1 MKRLAGGVVLGV
13 LALLCLVLVLL
24 LAAAAQVRVTYSQG
38 ELTLR
43 AGYGPLSVRLYP
55 PEPKKEKRPKKAKK
69 KKEQEPEE
77 EEKSREKRRLS
88 ITSEQ
93 ILYTLETLPP
103 ILSRALGRMRRG
115 IRIQPLKLHLLI
127 AGEDPAGTALLYGR
141 AQAAL
146 AAGMPFLRQAVHIRE
161 EDIRLFL
168 DFQRTQP
175 DCIADIGVSM
185 RCGTAAGIFLRAG
198 GSLVKWILGFRKL
211 APPSRKKPAEEKQQ
225 NAGAA

>member
-1 MKRLAGGVVLGV
+1 MPVLRR
-13 LALLCLVLVLL
+13 A
-24 LAAAAQVRVTYSQG
+24 VRIG
-38 ELTLR
+38 
-43 AGYGPLSVRLYP
+43 
-55 PEPKKEKRPKKAKK
+55 
-69 KKEQEPEE
+69 
-77 EEKSREKRRLS
+77 
-88 ITSEQ
+88 
-93 ILYTLETLPP
+93 
-103 ILSRALGRMRRG
+103 
-115 IRIQPLKLHLLI
+115 
-127 AGEDPAGTALLYGR
+127 
-141 AQAAL
+141 
-146 AAGMPFLRQAVHIRE
+146 E